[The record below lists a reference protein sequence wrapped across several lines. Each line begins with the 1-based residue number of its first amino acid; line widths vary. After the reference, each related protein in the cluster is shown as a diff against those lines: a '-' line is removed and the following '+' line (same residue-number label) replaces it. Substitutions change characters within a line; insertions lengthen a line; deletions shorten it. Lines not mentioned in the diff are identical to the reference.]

1 MGHVHVEMS
10 ITKSKKVPL
19 KYEKDVIEDIKVMGR
34 SETRKEFDEAKLS
47 FKINGSRLMIS
58 NDLPM

>member
-34 SETRKEFDEAKLS
+34 SETRKEFDEANSK
-47 FKINGSRLMIS
+47 FQNK
-58 NDLPM
+58 

>member
-1 MGHVHVEMS
+1 MWHVHVEMN

-34 SETRKEFDEAKLS
+34 SETRKEFDEANSK
-47 FKINGSRLMIS
+47 FQNK
-58 NDLPM
+58 